1 MKEYKIAYRNWFNS
15 FFSYSISAVFNLMFF
30 EIIAIILCVLVLYVT
45 NELKVFVICSIILC
59 SLSAIVSFTLS
70 FRAKKVIIND
80 LAILVKRNSIFVLT
94 DWFNDCVLF
103 SEIESCDLY
112 IDERIKWPPDTKKY
126 AVRFF
131 DWDCAVQII
140 DNKNNEYIIPVE
152 NAEDFID
159 DVTERVN
166 KYRRENGLEEI

>member
-1 MKEYKIAYRNWFNS
+1 MKEYKIAYGNWFKR
-15 FFSYSISAVFNLMFF
+15 FFSYSISAIFNLMFF
-30 EIIAIILCVLVLYVT
+30 EFIAVIFCVLVIFIT
-45 NELKVFVICSIILC
+45 QELRVFVIFLIILLI
-59 SLSAIVSFTLS
+59 LSAIVSFTLS

-94 DWFNDCVLF
+94 DRFNDCVLF

-112 IDERIKWPPDTKKY
+112 IDERIKWPPDMKKY

>member
-1 MKEYKIAYRNWFNS
+1 
-15 FFSYSISAVFNLMFF
+15 MFF

-94 DWFNDCVLF
+94 DRFNDCVLF